1 MGFLALVVGGLT
13 TWGWGR
19 SGLWRKSTEKS
30 ERVTVFRAAARRDA
44 EQPGLA
50 PAVGTDAGEAWRAD
64 IIEEQIRKHQ
74 SNAVED
80 LPDEFFL
87 SHLRADT
94 PGADEL
100 VLRQLGAGGAVT
112 FAPAQLDLRLFRW
125 RVRESAGGAPLLS
138 VQGGAFSPATA
149 RLKRWLDALAAMFAL
164 VLISP
169 LLILV
174 AACIWAVDGGPV
186 LFRQERIGRGGRPF
200 KLLKFRTMRRDA
212 EALLMRDAALYER
225 YVANNFKLPL
235 NDDIRVTRLG
245 RFLRASSLDE
255 LPQLLNVLKGDMS
268 LVGPRPVVP
277 AEVAKFGV
285 FATLILSVR
294 PGLTGLWQ
302 VKGRSL
308 IGDYEER
315 VRLNLEYL
323 RDASLHRDFAIMART
338 VLVVL
343 RLKDAGWQR
352 GGSGGATGSSIAPSP
367 AINRDELLIDQPQH
381 GAQISTSC

>member
-1 MGFLALVVGGLT
+1 MGFLALVVGGLA

-19 SGLWRKSTEKS
+19 SGSWQKSAEKS
-30 ERVTVFRAAARRDA
+30 EEVAAFRATRRRGA
-44 EQPGLA
+44 EETKLA
-50 PAVGTDAGEAWRAD
+50 PDIAADSREAWRAD
-64 IIEEQIRKHQ
+64 IFETQMRTHQ
-74 SNAVED
+74 SGAAGE
-80 LPDEFFL
+80 LPDEFLL

-94 PGADEL
+94 PGLGEL
-100 VLRQLGAGGAVT
+100 VLRQLGTGRAVT

-125 RVRESAGGAPLLS
+125 RIRETVGGAPLLS
-138 VQGGAFSPATA
+138 VQGGEFSPATA
-149 RLKRWLDALAAMFAL
+149 RLKRWIDTFAALLAL

-169 LLILV
+169 LLILL
-174 AACIWAVDGGPV
+174 AASIWALEGGPV
-186 LFRQERIGRGGRPF
+186 LFRQERIGRSGRPF

-212 EALLMRDAALYER
+212 EALLRRDAALYER

-235 NDDIRVTRLG
+235 NEDIRVTRLG

-285 FATLILSVR
+285 FAPLILSVR

-302 VKGRSL
+302 VRGRSL
-308 IGDYEER
+308 IGEYEER

-323 RDASLHRDFAIMART
+323 RDASLWRDLAIMART

-343 RLKDAGWQR
+343 RVKDAGWQR
-352 GGSGGATGSSIAPSP
+352 GGSRRTSAPGAAPSP
-367 AINRDELLIDQPQH
+367 AISRDEVVID
-381 GAQISTSC
+381 